1 MKINNLI
8 KYIFVSAFI
17 ITTTLSCKKDEA
29 INPND
34 KNSLSLNFQNLV
46 GENALVL
53 NTGAYKNSS
62 NEDFTITT
70 LNYFISNI
78 SLKKK
83 DGTIVDFPDQYFLI
97 KHSDPSSY
105 GPKLNNIPAADY
117 TELSFNVG
125 VDSLKSI
132 SDVGQRKGVLDVSSY
147 GDDSMYWAW
156 NSGYIFFKMNGISS
170 VVPTR
175 ANGLKAFELHVGGYG
190 GMASTS
196 KTVNNNRKVT
206 LALPEAATIR
216 KNIAPEIHLNVDIS
230 KVFNG
235 VSTLKLVETNMI
247 HSPAAAVPIANNYA
261 KMFSVEHVHNEMQ

>member
-8 KYIFVSAFI
+8 KLFGVAFFLFASI
-17 ITTTLSCKKDEA
+17 ISCKKDDE

-34 KNSLSLNFQNLV
+34 KNSLSLNFQNKV
-46 GENALVL
+46 GENTVVL
-53 NTGAYKNSS
+53 NTGSYKNSS

-83 DGTIVDFPDQYFLI
+83 DGSLVSFPDQYFLI
-97 KHSDPSSY
+97 KQSEPSSY
-105 GPKLNNIPAADY
+105 GPKLDNIPAADY
-117 TELSFNVG
+117 TEVSFNIG

-132 SDVGQRKGVLDVSSY
+132 SDVSQRKGVLDVASY

-175 ANGLKAFELHVGGYG
+175 ANGTKSFELHVGGYG

-206 LALPEAATIR
+206 LTLPEAATIR

-235 VSTLKLVETNMI
+235 VTQIKLVHTNMI

-261 KMFSVEHVHNEMQ
+261 NMFSVEHVHNEMQ